1 MAQIQPKGKK
11 QNKRFQFN
19 APLELLEE
27 FEEKKAALD
36 ALGLTVDM
44 TEDFVKVIKDTL
56 KQMDKRLSESDE
68 NKGSTSTTGTN
79 LHTQA

>member
-1 MAQIQPKGKK
+1 MAQIQPKGRK

-36 ALGLTVDM
+36 TLGLTVDM

-56 KQMDKRLSESDE
+56 KQMDKRLSESDD
-68 NKGSTSTTGTN
+68 NIGGTSIAGSN
-79 LHTQA
+79 LQTQA

>member
-27 FEEKKAALD
+27 FEVKKAALD

-56 KQMDKRLSESDE
+56 KQMDKRLSETEDNRGGVS
-68 NKGSTSTTGTN
+68 NSGNS
-79 LHTQA
+79 LQTQA

>member
-36 ALGLTVDM
+36 ALGLSVDM

-56 KQMDKRLSESDE
+56 KQMDKRLSESDD
-68 NKGSTSTTGTN
+68 NKGGTSTAGSN
-79 LHTQA
+79 LQAQA

>member
-27 FEEKKAALD
+27 FEVKKAALD

-56 KQMDKRLSESDE
+56 KQMDKRLSESED
-68 NKGSTSTTGTN
+68 NKGGISNAGSN
-79 LHTQA
+79 LQTQA

>member
-1 MAQIQPKGKK
+1 MAQIQPKGRK

-56 KQMDKRLSESDE
+56 RQMDKRLSESDD
-68 NKGSTSTTGTN
+68 NKGDNLNTGN
-79 LHTQA
+79 NIQNQS